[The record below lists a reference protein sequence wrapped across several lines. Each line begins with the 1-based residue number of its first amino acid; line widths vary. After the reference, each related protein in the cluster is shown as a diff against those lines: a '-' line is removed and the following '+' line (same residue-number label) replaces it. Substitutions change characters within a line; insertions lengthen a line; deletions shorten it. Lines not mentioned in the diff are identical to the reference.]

1 MNPQP
6 GHGLSA
12 FAGILMSEAE
22 HTHTRTHAEYTAKAE
37 VSNVSGEMQ

>member
-22 HTHTRTHAEYTAKAE
+22 QTHTRAQHC
-37 VSNVSGEMQ
+37 